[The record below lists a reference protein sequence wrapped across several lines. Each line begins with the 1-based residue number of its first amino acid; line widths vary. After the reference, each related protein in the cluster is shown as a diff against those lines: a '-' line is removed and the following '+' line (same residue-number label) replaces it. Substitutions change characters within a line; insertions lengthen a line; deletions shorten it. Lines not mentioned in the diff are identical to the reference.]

1 MSHLP
6 LVIGL
11 IPITPTYP
19 PTHPTIHLPT
29 HLPIYLPTYLPTLFL
44 TDDLCIFLDA
54 DYYDCIIKQ
63 ACRARPSLASLTF
76 GPRGV
81 AARLQGPYSRTS
93 YDITWASDCLRWR
106 F

>member
-1 MSHLP
+1 MSHSP

-19 PTHPTIHLPT
+19 PIHPTIN
-29 HLPIYLPTYLPTLFL
+29 LPTYLPTLFL
-44 TDDLCIFLDA
+44 TDDLCIFHDA

-76 GPRGV
+76 GPRGA